1 MGYWKGIHLW
11 KATLEASERGW
22 CFKILREV
30 DSKLQILCQ
39 AKPAASWTGRI
50 QTFPHTSSQNVL
62 FPLSSPRGRGCALS
76 GQTVHQEREQQQRKQ
91 RQSAN
96 IRKPETIRN
105 KPKVKKQGLP
115 HFSWL
120 SRPCSQQQASSR
132 GSHPGGVGEV
142 MMQMS
147 WGRGPQERGLPGKQR
162 EKLKC
167 GPDRLDLYQKFSR
180 NAGELQRSNRI
191 KMLETRAK

>member
-132 GSHPGGVGEV
+132 GSHPGGVWVKWWCRCPGGEDPK
-142 MMQMS
+142 
-147 WGRGPQERGLPGKQR
+147 RGGSQGNRERNWSVGLIG
-162 EKLKC
+162 LT
-167 GPDRLDLYQKFSR
+167 FI
-180 NAGELQRSNRI
+180 RSFLE
-191 KMLETRAK
+191 MLESYKDLTE